1 MTVLSLAEMLRDQAC
16 IGQLALAK
24 YKADTA
30 REICAANAPKLLRV
44 IETVKKALEDEK

>member
-1 MTVLSLAEMLRDQAC
+1 VTTLILSDLIRDQQC
-16 IGQLALAK
+16 IGALALAK
-24 YKADTA
+24 YKAEAT